1 MISERR
7 VLILFEGKTD
17 RKCLDS
23 LRCLGTFNSL
33 LLQGQYTPVQ
43 LNTSI
48 YELYDPL
55 IQSGEY
61 DSLPVYLC
69 HKGLLKCPENV
80 RPQDMFAL
88 IYLIFDFDPL
98 YHLYNPEKIRGLQ
111 RYFSDETK
119 NGLLYINYPMV
130 ESLFDAEG
138 KDGEF
143 FITPTR
149 PLSLCSSL
157 AYKSTIKKQTP
168 FRSNSGHALHILPPE
183 DFVIVARA
191 SLARYR
197 EILESADAKW
207 TLTDISALL
216 ESEIKATEDKIIY
229 PLSCFPFMALDY
241 NAEEA
246 LEEWNSLVE
255 SPRGTAR

>member
-69 HKGLLKCPENV
+69 HKGLLQCPKDV
-80 RPQDMFAL
+80 RPHGNVC
-88 IYLIFDFDPL
+88 
-98 YHLYNPEKIRGLQ
+98 HL
-111 RYFSDETK
+111 
-119 NGLLYINYPMV
+119 
-130 ESLFDAEG
+130 
-138 KDGEF
+138 
-143 FITPTR
+143 
-149 PLSLCSSL
+149 
-157 AYKSTIKKQTP
+157 
-168 FRSNSGHALHILPPE
+168 
-183 DFVIVARA
+183 
-191 SLARYR
+191 
-197 EILESADAKW
+197 
-207 TLTDISALL
+207 
-216 ESEIKATEDKIIY
+216 
-229 PLSCFPFMALDY
+229 
-241 NAEEA
+241 
-246 LEEWNSLVE
+246 
-255 SPRGTAR
+255 

>member
-98 YHLYNPEKIRGLQ
+98 YQLPHGGIAIRCGRERRGVFHNPNAPLIP
-111 RYFSDETK
+111 
-119 NGLLYINYPMV
+119 LL
-130 ESLFDAEG
+130 
-138 KDGEF
+138 
-143 FITPTR
+143 
-149 PLSLCSSL
+149 
-157 AYKSTIKKQTP
+157 
-168 FRSNSGHALHILPPE
+168 
-183 DFVIVARA
+183 
-191 SLARYR
+191 
-197 EILESADAKW
+197 
-207 TLTDISALL
+207 
-216 ESEIKATEDKIIY
+216 
-229 PLSCFPFMALDY
+229 
-241 NAEEA
+241 
-246 LEEWNSLVE
+246 
-255 SPRGTAR
+255 